1 MKICM
6 VLDHP
11 FPPDIRVEKE
21 ARSLIRYGY
30 KVHLLCVGEKNET
43 EIIDNIHIHRFF
55 LDKSSIIKKIQN
67 ARFLFNFFYI
77 NKWYEELIKLHQK
90 ENISTFHAHDL
101 TTATYTLLAGKRA
114 NIPVIL
120 DMHENYPEAL
130 KTYMAKYKNGLSGLI
145 FIYISLWRLTER
157 ICIKKASH
165 IITVVRERKK
175 RLINQGFNESKISVL
190 PNTVD
195 IRFISR
201 IPIDQKI
208 TDRYTGRFIVTYV
221 GGVGPHRGV
230 DTLISAIPE
239 LSKHIRNLLI
249 LIVGGSISE
258 NSTLGKLCQTL
269 DVYENLES
277 VSWVDF
283 SEVPSYIS
291 LSDICV
297 VPHHKSGHT
306 DTTVPH
312 KLFQYMYFEKPVIVT
327 DCLPLKRIVEE
338 CECGIV
344 VGSGDHEA
352 MAKAVLTMYGDNK
365 IAEEYGKNGKKAV
378 IEKYNWNKNA
388 QVFLK
393 IYKRSH
399 AREF

>member
-1 MKICM
+1 MRN
-6 VLDHP
+6 VS
-11 FPPDIRVEKE
+11 
-21 ARSLIRYGY
+21 AYSLI
-30 KVHLLCVGEKNET
+30 EK
-43 EIIDNIHIHRFF
+43 
-55 LDKSSIIKKIQN
+55 
-67 ARFLFNFFYI
+67 
-77 NKWYEELIKLHQK
+77 
-90 ENISTFHAHDL
+90 
-101 TTATYTLLAGKRA
+101 
-114 NIPVIL
+114 
-120 DMHENYPEAL
+120 
-130 KTYMAKYKNGLSGLI
+130 
-145 FIYISLWRLTER
+145 
-157 ICIKKASH
+157 ICIKHASQV
-165 IITVVRERKK
+165 ITVVEERKEQ
-175 RLINQGFNESKISVL
+175 LVNQGFNESKISVL

-344 VGSGDHEA
+344 VESGDHNA
-352 MAKAVLTMYGDNK
+352 MADAIKMMYTHRQLLEK
-365 IAEEYGKNGKKAV
+365 YGKQGKKAV
-378 IEKYNWNKNA
+378 LDKYNWDNNA
-388 QVFLK
+388 HVLLK
-393 IYKRSH
+393 IYR
-399 AREF
+399 RLFV